1 MSYNFGAKNAQRV
14 RDAYFCLLRE
24 CFTYSMAIWLLVEFF
39 PRAFI
44 LIFNNDPALVEYAAW
59 AVRIYMGC
67 SGIFGIQ
74 IACQQT
80 FVALGNA
87 KTSLFLAVW
96 RKIILLI
103 PLIYILPHFF
113 ADKAFAVFLAEPVA
127 DFGAVALT
135 SFTFY
140 RQFRRS
146 MRELEGAEATGER

>member
-1 MSYNFGAKNAQRV
+1 MWR
-14 RDAYFCLLRE
+14 
-24 CFTYSMAIWLLVEFF
+24 
-39 PRAFI
+39 
-44 LIFNNDPALVEYAAW
+44 
-59 AVRIYMGC
+59 
-67 SGIFGIQ
+67 
-74 IACQQT
+74 
-80 FVALGNA
+80 LGNA

>member
-1 MSYNFGAKNAQRV
+1 M
-14 RDAYFCLLRE
+14 
-24 CFTYSMAIWLLVEFF
+24 
-39 PRAFI
+39 
-44 LIFNNDPALVEYAAW
+44 
-59 AVRIYMGC
+59 
-67 SGIFGIQ
+67 
-74 IACQQT
+74 T
-80 FVALGNA
+80 FVSIGNA
-87 KTSLFLAVW
+87 PCSIIVAIL
-96 RKIILLI
+96 RKFVLLI